1 MQTCGRRRPVF
12 IAEES
17 AATPGNSE
25 TRQSNMSLIKGG
37 KELHDPDRM
46 SLTRPQISFVEP
58 VGRNSKVAQLIA
70 QAK

>member
-1 MQTCGRRRPVF
+1 
-12 IAEES
+12 
-17 AATPGNSE
+17 
-25 TRQSNMSLIKGG
+25 MSLIKGG